1 MANIKMSENLQNYF
15 SIFYKYVYQNNVT
28 VITKGKLLKH
38 ILTVN
43 PNTKKDET
51 IEKYLYKIKEK
62 YLIVNKAQTIFRE
75 YPKVIMGKMN
85 FH

>member
-1 MANIKMSENLQNYF
+1 MSENLQNYF